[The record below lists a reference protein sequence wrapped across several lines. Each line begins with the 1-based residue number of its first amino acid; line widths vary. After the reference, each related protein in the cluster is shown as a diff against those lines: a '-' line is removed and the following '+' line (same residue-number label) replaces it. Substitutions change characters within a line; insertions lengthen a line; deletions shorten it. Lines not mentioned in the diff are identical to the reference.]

1 MKVLIILML
10 TTFLISCNTK
20 GNKEAG
26 NKEVVNKA
34 FKLIETRE
42 VKNLGAT
49 SYTYEHIKTGAK
61 VVYLDDGSAE
71 KVFGIAFK
79 TPVVDNTGVNH
90 VFEHSVLA
98 GSKKFPHKS
107 LFSELDTK
115 NIPTFLNAMTGTDF
129 TVYPF
134 SAVEP
139 KSFDNLMDVYLDAV
153 FNPNVLE
160 DENILKREGWR
171 YDRNPSNNELMFN
184 GIVYNEMRGAF
195 SNPYRTLFYKLD
207 LLTYT
212 DDMANYRFSSGGLP
226 SAIPNLTMEHLR
238 ETHAKYYTPSNSIV
252 VLAGKMDINKHL
264 ALLDEYFS
272 KYDKTEK
279 AVLEVQKTPLKDVLH
294 EETYPAPQGS
304 SNIYFYTTLME
315 PKTSTPELAF
325 ITSLLADYEISP
337 LKKLFKE
344 KKFSGSFSFS
354 NDSSFQPRGSIIVQG
369 ANKSEIKEIRTL
381 MDKKLLELADKGI
394 DPEVV
399 DLALRDYKKELAK
412 SQYSSQRAEDLSAN
426 IATSYFYYDK
436 PLFTV
441 SDDKIKVLEDLA
453 KDPEKIKE
461 LIRKYYV
468 DNHNKFEVFFTPD
481 PKGLEEIAIKEK
493 ETLKKYESSLTPEE
507 LDKLNNDIKKF
518 NEWTKAPVDK
528 KITDSIPSIKLSDL
542 KDSQISTVERDVE
555 EIDGVKMVNN
565 HINTYGINLVSLK
578 FDSSGLTKED
588 KLKAKLYYGL
598 ITSSSTED
606 YSYTDISNNLTKY
619 FFAFNLSNN
628 TNIIENTTLSRRF
641 TVNFEYLQDDSKE
654 VYKTL
659 DNLFFKNKFDNK
671 LEIKNRL
678 NLYRDALINTMSDSG
693 AVNKAA
699 SLKSLAMVNPYYN
712 YILEDQLSFDLIPII
727 NKILNNYDEEFPKL
741 QKDMK
746 EIQGKLFNKSNLVVF
761 YANEGNYDNFK
772 KDLLP
777 LLDKIKATPITP
789 TNYAKSE
796 KEKLAIIAPVQNGT
810 TAWGNNLKYL
820 GYDYSGK
827 YKVMSN
833 MINEYL
839 NNVIRIQNGA
849 YGAWFSLTLNDDMIA
864 STYRDGEIDKTLET
878 YENIPKFLESA
889 KDMPQDVFDGFKLKS
904 MTKYYQSYTPDQLLA
919 LSYTRY
925 LYNINM
931 EKLEK
936 EKAEVLATTKDDIPE
951 FIEIMNKFVENKNYN
966 TINSQNIIKEKA
978 TKYKF
983 DKTIKFEEL
992 K

>member
-1 MKVLIILML
+1 MEIRNVAIIAHVDHGKTTLVDALLRGSNTFDAHAEVQERVMDSDDQEKERGITIYAKNTAIEYKGTKINIIDTPGHADFGSEVERMLRTVDATLLVVDAYEGPMPQTKFVLQKSLQLGLKVML
-10 TTFLISCNTK
+10 VI
-20 GNKEAG
+20 NKIDKPSARCE
-26 NKEVVNKA
+26 EVVD
-34 FKLIETRE
+34 E
-42 VKNLGAT
+42 VFDLFAQLGAT
-49 SYTYEHIKTGAK
+49 DEQLDFPVIYAVARDGVAVMDYKDEQKDITPMLDWILSEVPAVDQKLDEEFAFQPATLSYDSFLGRIAVGRVHSGK
-61 VVYLDDGSAE
+61 VKKGQTLTIMTPEGEKRKGKIS
-71 KVFGIAFK
+71 KVFSFKGLERIEVEEGIGGDVIAIAGIADIFVGE
-79 TPVVDNTGVNH
+79 TVTSDENMEPLPAITVDPPALSMDFMTND
-90 VFEHSVLA
+90 SPLA
-98 GSKKFPHKS
+98 G
-107 LFSELDTK
+107 
-115 NIPTFLNAMTGTDF
+115 
-129 TVYPF
+129 
-134 SAVEP
+134 
-139 KSFDNLMDVYLDAV
+139 
-153 FNPNVLE
+153 
-160 DENILKREGWR
+160 REGK
-171 YDRNPSNNELMFN
+171 YVTSRNIKERLERELETNVGLSVEFPAD
-184 GIVYNEMRGAF
+184 GEAIKVYGRGEM
-195 SNPYRTLFYKLD
+195 
-207 LLTYT
+207 
-212 DDMANYRFSSGGLP
+212 
-226 SAIPNLTMEHLR
+226 
-238 ETHAKYYTPSNSIV
+238 
-252 VLAGKMDINKHL
+252 HL
-264 ALLDEYFS
+264 A
-272 KYDKTEK
+272 
-279 AVLEVQKTPLKDVLH
+279 VLIENMRR
-294 EETYPAPQGS
+294 EG
-304 SNIYFYTTLME
+304 F
-315 PKTSTPELAF
+315 ELQV
-325 ITSLLADYEISP
+325 S
-337 LKKLFKE
+337 
-344 KKFSGSFSFS
+344 
-354 NDSSFQPRGSIIVQG
+354 Q
-369 ANKSEIKEIRTL
+369 
-381 MDKKLLELADKGI
+381 
-394 DPEVV
+394 PEVV
-399 DLALRDYKKELAK
+399 
-412 SQYSSQRAEDLSAN
+412 
-426 IATSYFYYDK
+426 
-436 PLFTV
+436 
-441 SDDKIKVLEDLA
+441 
-453 KDPEKIKE
+453 
-461 LIRKYYV
+461 IR
-468 DNHNKFEVFFTPD
+468 
-481 PKGLEEIAIKEK
+481 
-493 ETLKKYESSLTPEE
+493 
-507 LDKLNNDIKKF
+507 
-518 NEWTKAPVDK
+518 
-528 KITDSIPSIKLSDL
+528 
-542 KDSQISTVERDVE
+542 